1 MALPKL
7 NTVSYDL
14 ELPSTGETVKFRP
27 FLVKEQKN
35 LLIAQESE
43 DDKVIENAFAQII
56 TDCTNGEIDPYQY
69 PLFDIEYLFLQM
81 RAKSVG
87 EKSTIM
93 MTAEDD
99 GETKVPVEI
108 DLSKVSVKTEVGH
121 SNEVQLTDDIRMVM
135 GYPTLSDMAIPNEA
149 KTEVERIFV
158 MIKRCV
164 MEIHDG
170 EEIHNRVDISD
181 KELDEFLEN
190 MSTEMFE
197 KLSAFF
203 ETMPKLKHAVK
214 FTNPKTKAKNEVN
227 IEGLQSFFE

>member
-56 TDCTNGEIDPYQY
+56 TDCTDGAIDPYQY

-87 EKSTIM
+87 ERSTIII
-93 MTAEDD
+93 TAEDD
-99 GETKVPVEI
+99 GKTKVPVEI
-108 DLSKVSVKTEVGH
+108 DLSKVAVTTEVGH
-121 SNEVQLTDDIRMVM
+121 SNEVVLTKDIKLVM
-135 GYPTLSDMAIPNEA
+135 GYPTLSDMAMPTDID
-149 KTEVERIFV
+149 TEVERIFV
-158 MIKRCV
+158 LIKRCV

-170 EEIHNRVDISD
+170 DQIHNRIDISD
-181 KELDEFLEN
+181 KELDDFLEN

-203 ETMPKLKHAVK
+203 ETMPKLKHVVK
-214 FTNPKTKAKNEVN
+214 FTNPNTKVKNEVN

>member
-7 NTVSYDL
+7 NTVTYEL
-14 ELPSTGETVKFRP
+14 ELPSTGQSVKFRP

-35 LLIAQESE
+35 LLIAQESQ
-43 DDKVIENAFAQII
+43 DDKTIEGAFAQII
-56 TDCTNGEIDPYQY
+56 NDCTEGSIDPYQY

-87 EKSTIM
+87 EKSTII

-99 GETKVPVEI
+99 GTTKVPVES
-108 DLSKVSVKTEVGH
+108 DLSKVGVTTEVGH
-121 SNEVQLTDDIRMVM
+121 SNEVVLTNDNKLIM
-135 GYPTLSDMAIPNEA
+135 GYPTLSDMAMPNEA
-149 KTEVERIFV
+149 NTEVERIFV
-158 MIKRCV
+158 LIKRCV

-181 KELDEFLEN
+181 KELDDFLEN

-197 KLSAFF
+197 KLSTFF
-203 ETMPKLKHAVK
+203 ETMPKLKHVVK
-214 FTNPKTKAKNEVN
+214 FTNPNTKVKNEVN

>member
-1 MALPKL
+1 
-7 NTVSYDL
+7 
-14 ELPSTGETVKFRP
+14 
-27 FLVKEQKN
+27 
-35 LLIAQESE
+35 
-43 DDKVIENAFAQII
+43 
-56 TDCTNGEIDPYQY
+56 
-69 PLFDIEYLFLQM
+69 M

-135 GYPTLSDMAIPNEA
+135 GYPTLSDMAMPNEA
-149 KTEVERIFV
+149 TTEVERIFV

-170 EEIHNRVDISD
+170 DEIHNRVDITD
-181 KELDEFLEN
+181 KELDDFLEN

-203 ETMPKLKHAVK
+203 ETMPKLKHVVK

>member
-7 NTVSYDL
+7 DTPVYNL
-14 ELPSTGETVKFRP
+14 ELPSTGKSLKYRP

-35 LLIAQESE
+35 LLIAQESQ
-43 DDKVIENAFAQII
+43 DDKIIEGAFAQII
-56 TDCTNGEIDPYQY
+56 TDCTEGTIDPYQY

-99 GETKVPVEI
+99 GTTKVPVEI
-108 DLSKVSVKTEVGH
+108 DLSKVAVTSEVGH
-121 SNEVQLTDDIRMVM
+121 SNEVMLTKDIKLIM
-135 GYPTLSDMAIPNEA
+135 GYPSLSDMVMPTDAS
-149 KTEVERIFV
+149 TEVERIFV
-158 MIKRCV
+158 LIKRCV

-170 EEIHNRVDISD
+170 EDIHNRVDVTD
-181 KELDEFLEN
+181 QELDDFIEN

-203 ETMPKLKHAVK
+203 ETMPKLKHVVK
-214 FTNPKTKAKNEVN
+214 FTNPNTKVKNEVN